1 MTRRFKDE
9 TLCLIGGYEKE
20 TQLKHQCFAP
30 PLYQTVTYPLP
41 SGEKAH
47 AFFDDNDPY
56 TQFIYSRRHN
66 PTTDFL
72 EKRLTLLEGAADTLC
87 SSSGMG
93 AIHLI
98 STFFLDRSG
107 AECVWSNRVY
117 SRSFE
122 TFARALPAY
131 GVACHMVEEPTD
143 LNQWDAKLKKGVKM
157 AFLESP
163 TNPGLLV
170 LDIKKIAEI
179 CRDRG
184 VHLVVDNTLAT
195 PVATKPVEL
204 GASVSVESTS
214 KYISGNGTV
223 LGGSAS
229 VARAEWIEAMR
240 RSNNANYGASPSP
253 FNSWLCLM
261 GLETLSLRMAR
272 HTENALAVARFL
284 AGHPKVAQVNY
295 PGLEEHP
302 QHELAKAQM
311 RGVYGGLLS
320 FCLKDQSWSR
330 VFAFLDAL
338 KLVVLAIHESAARS
352 IVTHP
357 ASTNFF
363 NMSKE
368 ELERAGVPRGLI
380 RLSVGLESLDDLL
393 EDLEEALRH
402 A

>member
-1 MTRRFKDE
+1 MSRRLKDE

-20 TQLKHQCFAP
+20 SQLRHQSFTP

-72 EKRLTLLEGAADTLC
+72 EKRLTLLEGADGTLC

-98 STFFLDRSG
+98 STFFLDKSG
-107 AECVWSNRVY
+107 TECVWSNRVY
-117 SRSFE
+117 SRSYE

-131 GVACHMVEEPTD
+131 GVKCHMIDDPTNLD
-143 LNQWDAKLKKGVKM
+143 QWEAKLKKGVQM

-179 CRDRG
+179 CQARG
-184 VHLVVDNTLAT
+184 IHLVVDNTLAT
-195 PVATKPVEL
+195 PVATKPIEL
-204 GASVSVESTS
+204 GADVSVESTS
-214 KYISGNGTV
+214 KYIAGNGTI

-229 VARAEWIEAMR
+229 VTNRDWLEAMR
-240 RSNNANYGASPSP
+240 RTNNANYGASPSP

-272 HTENALAVARFL
+272 HTENTLAVARFL
-284 AGHPKVAQVNY
+284 AKHPKVAQVYY
-295 PGLEEHP
+295 PGLPEHP
-302 QHELAKAQM
+302 QHELAKVQM
-311 RGVYGGLLS
+311 NEVYGGLLS
-320 FCLKDQSWSR
+320 FCLKDQGWDK
-330 VFAFLDAL
+330 VFAFLNSL

-368 ELERAGVPRGLI
+368 ELERAGVPQGLI
-380 RLSVGLESLDDLL
+380 RLSVGLEHIDDIL
-393 EDLEEALRH
+393 EDLEEAL
-402 A
+402 AKA